1 MVFEKTEDPRDRR
14 RQGPDLPSKAR
25 KSYRYSRCP
34 KGPFRLSLLK
44 MREHLSYFRMIALL
58 MTEMINDVLLSE
70 QTAQDSKQGEPI
82 HVD

>member
-1 MVFEKTEDPRDRR
+1 MVFEKTEDPRYRQ
-14 RQGPDLPSKAR
+14 RQGPALPSKAR

-44 MREHLSYFRMIALL
+44 MRERLSYYWMTALL
-58 MTEMINDVLLSE
+58 MTEMSIDVLLPE